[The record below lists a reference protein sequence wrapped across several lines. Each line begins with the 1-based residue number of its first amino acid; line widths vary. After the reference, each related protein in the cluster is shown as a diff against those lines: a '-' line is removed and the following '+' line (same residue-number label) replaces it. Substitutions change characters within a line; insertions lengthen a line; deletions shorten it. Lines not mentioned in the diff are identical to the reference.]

1 MQNNSKYKIAAAY
14 AEAWFG
20 AAEEKN
26 SEDEVFADVK
36 LIQESLKNDAALWK
50 KMISLRASAQL
61 VDEVAKKAKLSE
73 ISKNALKLMTENGYL
88 NLLGQITDNFV
99 HLFYKK
105 KGIIEVSVD
114 TAVALSAAQDKKLR
128 KVLKDKLQS
137 EIELTYRIKPEV
149 LGGLAVRFNSFL
161 IDDTIAH
168 KLKKFEKLMTEN

>member
-1 MQNNSKYKIAAAY
+1 MQKDSEYKVAAAY
-14 AEAWFG
+14 ATAWFE
-20 AAEEKN
+20 AAEDKN
-26 SEDEVFADVK
+26 SEDNVFADVK
-36 LIQESLKNDAALWK
+36 LIQESLKNDVALWK
-50 KMISLRASAQL
+50 KMINLRASAQL

-73 ISKNALKLMTENGYL
+73 ISRNTLKLIAENGRL
-88 NLLGQITDNFV
+88 KLLGQIADRFV
-99 HLFYKK
+99 QLFYKK

-137 EIELTYRIKPEV
+137 EIELTYQIKPEV
-149 LGGLAVRFNSFL
+149 LGGLAIRFDSFL